1 MQRLDHRRGRGQ
13 IRERNH
19 DWRRIAKEGFLI
31 ALGSFVYALGL
42 DCFEVPN
49 GLAAGGI
56 TGLATI
62 SSALASRAGL
72 TLPVG
77 IQTIAVNVLLLG
89 YVVLRTRDGR
99 YVARSIAGI
108 IVSGVFTDLLAPI
121 VPVPAQGDLLIS
133 AVWGGVLVG
142 VGIGLVFLSGGNTGG
157 TDIIAQLLARPT
169 GLPLGTLSILIDGAI
184 VLASIPVFSLGN
196 ALYAGI
202 ALYISGIVID
212 MVVDGPRTARVAY
225 IVSDMHAE
233 IANEI
238 LYKMGRGCTEL
249 QARGVWSGKERPML
263 MCVLGRAEA
272 TRLKAIVAEVDPDAI
287 MIVSDVHEAFGEG
300 FGRIGSI

>member
-1 MQRLDHRRGRGQ
+1 MSPLDRLGGQGKVRGRA
-13 IRERNH
+13 H
-19 DWRRIAKEGFLI
+19 DWRRLAREGLLI
-31 ALGSFVYALGL
+31 VLGSFVYALGI

-56 TGLATI
+56 TGVATI
-62 SSALASRAGL
+62 VSALAARVGL

-77 IQTIAVNVLLLG
+77 AQTIAMNALLLC
-89 YVVLRTRDGR
+89 YVVLRTHDGK
-99 YVARSIAGI
+99 YVVRSIAGI
-108 IVSGVFTDLLAPI
+108 VVSGVFTDLLAPI

-142 VGIGLVFLSGGNTGG
+142 AGVGLVFLSGGNTGG
-157 TDIIAQLLARPT
+157 TDIIAQMLAKPT
-169 GLPLGTLSILIDGAI
+169 GLPLGTLSILADGAV

-196 ALYAGI
+196 ALYAGV
-202 ALYISGIVID
+202 ALYIGGIVID

-225 IVSDMHAE
+225 IVSDRHAE

-249 QARGVWSGKERPML
+249 QARGVWSGKDRPML
-263 MCVLGRAEA
+263 MCVLGRSEA

-300 FGRIGSI
+300 FGHIGPA